1 MSNDLV
7 IIETLQ
13 PLAVYG
19 SKEAADG
26 IIERIKA
33 EAAKVVPDISTES
46 GREEIRSLAYK
57 IARSKTT
64 LDKMG
69 KELTEDWMVK
79 KRAVDGERKRIW
91 DELEALQADVR
102 RPLTEWEN
110 AEKQRVS
117 DRENRIKEM
126 GDLALVQTRS
136 ESAEYESRLQKLEE
150 LSVFDWQ
157 EFAERA
163 AKLQAEVHRQLTIG
177 LEDRRKY
184 DAEQAELAR
193 LRREEEER
201 KAEAERQR
209 IASEA
214 AEKARRE
221 AEEKAARE
229 AKAAQEKADR
239 EKAELE
245 AQKKAEADRAARA
258 EADKK
263 AAEERHQRELKEAQ
277 ERSEREAAAAAKR
290 ERDRIEAAQKAEAE
304 AAAKREADKKHKAR
318 VNNEAVQAL
327 IEHAGLDE
335 VAAKAVI
342 VSIASGQVPHVK
354 ISY

>member
-1 MSNDLV
+1 MSTELA

-19 SKEAADG
+19 SREAADN

-33 EAAKVVPDISTES
+33 EAAKVVVDISTES

-69 KELTEDWMVK
+69 KDLTEDWMVK
-79 KRAVDGERKRIW
+79 KRAVDAERKRIW
-91 DELEALQADVR
+91 DELESLQSNVR
-102 RPLTEWEN
+102 KPLTDWEN
-110 AEKQRVS
+110 AEKQRVA
-117 DRENRIKEM
+117 DRENRLKQIA
-126 GDLALVQTRS
+126 DLILVESRS
-136 ESAEYESRLQKLEE
+136 EAAEYERRLHALED
-150 LSVFDWQ
+150 LAVFDWQ

-163 AKLQAEVHRQLTIG
+163 SRLQAEVHGQLTIA
-177 LEDRRKY
+177 LEDKRKY

-209 IASEA
+209 IAAEA
-214 AEKARRE
+214 AEKARLE
-221 AEEKAARE
+221 AETKAAAE

-245 AQKKAEADRAARA
+245 AQKKAEAERAERA
-258 EADKK
+258 EADRK
-263 AAEERHQRELKEAQ
+263 AAEERHQRELKEAKEKAKRDAEAAAQ
-277 ERSEREAAAAAKR
+277 SERE
-290 ERDRIEAAQKAEAE
+290 RIEAQQRAEAE
-304 AAAKREADKKHKAR
+304 AAAKREADKKHKAK

>member
-1 MSNDLV
+1 MSTELV

-19 SKEAADG
+19 SREAADN

-69 KELTEDWMVK
+69 KDLTEDWMIK
-79 KRAVDGERKRIW
+79 KRAVDAERKRIW
-91 DELEALQADVR
+91 DELEALQSDVR
-102 RPLTEWEN
+102 KPLTEWEN

-117 DRENRIKEM
+117 ERENRLKQI

-136 ESAEYESRLQKLEE
+136 EASEYESRLLTLED
-150 LSVFDWQ
+150 LAVFDWQ

-177 LEDRRKY
+177 LEDRKKY

-214 AEKARRE
+214 AEKARQE
-221 AEEKAARE
+221 AEKKAADE
-229 AKAAQEKADR
+229 AKKAKEKADR

-245 AQKKAEADRAARA
+245 AQKKAEAERAERA
-258 EADKK
+258 EADRI
-263 AAEERHQRELKEAQ
+263 AAEERHQRELKEAS
-277 ERSEREAAAAAKR
+277 ERSERDAAAAAQR
-290 ERDRIEAAQKAEAE
+290 ERDRIEQEQRAEAE
-304 AAAKREADKKHKAR
+304 ATAKREADKKHKAKI
-318 VNNEAVQAL
+318 NNEAVQAL
-327 IEHAGLDE
+327 IEQAGLDE